1 MDFIRKDGR
10 IDIDTENE
18 NLANKNQSLEVFSIE
33 NCNKLTSRHLMI
45 RLFREIL
52 DFY

>member
-18 NLANKNQSLEVFSIE
+18 NLANKNQSLEVFSFE
-33 NCNKLTSRHLMI
+33 NCNKLKKN
-45 RLFREIL
+45 
-52 DFY
+52 Y